1 MTRTILSFVSCFSAP
16 SGSLSRDTRR
26 VKALEGYP
34 QYARNLIVNC
44 GHGDGK
50 RAHQLPLAILRVEE
64 MPIFDTQARTYL
76 FFELIELG
84 DNLIPMNIVALP
96 VASAGM
102 FPRVTITGS
111 RVLLPPPPSFNLSL
125 HNTKVSS
132 KERDHIIKPKK
143 NRETREEICDA
154 FQTSNQDIWLYICH
168 KDAICFFF
176 LISLIQ
182 THPR

>member
-1 MTRTILSFVSCFSAP
+1 MRDKTAHRDQDHPVFCFMFQPP

-26 VKALEGYP
+26 GESLRRGYP

-50 RAHQLPLAILRVEE
+50 RAHQLPLVILRVEE
-64 MPIFDTQARTYL
+64 MPIFDTQARTFL
-76 FFELIELG
+76 FFELFELG
-84 DNLIPMNIVALP
+84 DNPIPMSIVALP

-102 FPRVTITGS
+102 FSRVTITGG
-111 RVLLPPPPSFNLSL
+111 RVLLPSFNRSL

-143 NRETREEICDA
+143 NRETRGEICDA
-154 FQTSNQDIWLYICH
+154 FQTSNQDI
-168 KDAICFFF
+168 
-176 LISLIQ
+176 
-182 THPR
+182 